1 MIIRETE
8 QYFVMTT
15 QHEHGLFSYKAA
27 SHFSSHLFLEHYL
40 ISDVLTAIK
49 EHDRGWIRLDDTPI
63 WNDELAA
70 PYSFGEYPLLPKL
83 VMYEKGIDEIE
94 QINKYGALICSMHFS
109 SFKPLRQSKQSE
121 CIDFIRT
128 ETERQERIKAALSYP
143 DEGIVRRHFK
153 LLQLSDEI
161 SLYVC
166 FNHPGVDK
174 ANEHPWYK
182 EGFETMID
190 GQKIHAHW
198 VSSHEIAISPFIFEQ
213 QFTATIQSKHVDK
226 HLINQIGINA
236 AYKQTGWTE
245 QEITFIPSTQKGN
258 GN

>member
-8 QYFVMTT
+8 QHFVMTT
-15 QHEHGLFSYKAA
+15 QHEHAHFSYEAA
-27 SHFSSHLFLEHYL
+27 SHFNSHLFVEQYL

-63 WNDELAA
+63 WNDQLAA

-83 VMYEKGIDEIE
+83 VMYEKGLDEIE
-94 QINKYGALICSMHFS
+94 QINKYAALICSLHFS
-109 SFKPLRQSKQSE
+109 SFKPLRQSQQAE
-121 CIDFIRT
+121 CIDFIQD

-143 DEGIVRRHFK
+143 DEDMVQRHFK

-182 EGFETMID
+182 EGFETIID
-190 GQKIHAHW
+190 SKKINAHW
-198 VSSHEIAISPFIFEQ
+198 VSQNEIAISPFIFEQ
-213 QFTATIQSKHVDK
+213 QFTASIQSKHVDK
-226 HLINQIGINA
+226 DLIRQIGISA
-236 AYKQTGWTE
+236 AYKQTEWTV
-245 QEITFIPSTQKGN
+245 QEVTFMN
-258 GN
+258 NL